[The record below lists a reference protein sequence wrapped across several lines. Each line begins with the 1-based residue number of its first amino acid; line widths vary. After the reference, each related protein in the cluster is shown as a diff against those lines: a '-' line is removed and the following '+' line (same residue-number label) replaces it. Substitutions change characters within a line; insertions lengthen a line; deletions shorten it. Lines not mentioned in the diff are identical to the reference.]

1 MKKCIFFI
9 VVCISTFYTYI
20 KCSQAAN
27 FDVAT
32 PPIDKINFTP
42 VVFENE
48 DSKLKLAGIV
58 FTPKD
63 VKQDEKL
70 PAVLVQG
77 PMGATKE
84 QTQSLYAQF
93 LASMGYI
100 TMVYDYSY
108 LGSSQG
114 QPRGLEN
121 PQIKASDIKS
131 AVSFI
136 ETFPNVDKNRIATV
150 GICGSGVYIIGEA
163 VSDNRLKAVVSVNPF
178 TIIDEIPYDKN
189 MIAKDKKNYKISGL
203 VHRIDLIEDGTEG
216 AEYYF
221 NHKRGAAV
229 NRVVFPTWSEP
240 MWAEFHPTEIAK
252 GITQPYL
259 LVIGENAFTRPGA
272 EKMFDN
278 IASKDKQKIIISQA
292 RHFDMYDGENYAIP
306 AINAIN
312 DFLQKRL

>member
-1 MKKCIFFI
+1 MKKYIFFI
-9 VVCISTFYTYI
+9 VVCISTFYICI

-27 FDVAT
+27 FNVAN

-42 VVFENE
+42 VIFENE

-63 VKQDEKL
+63 VKQNEKL

-114 QPRGLEN
+114 QPRGLED

-163 VSDNRLKAVVSVNPF
+163 VNDDRLKAVISVNPF
-178 TIIDEIPYDKN
+178 TIIDEIPYNEKEVEQDKQ
-189 MIAKDKKNYKISGL
+189 NYQNTGY
-203 VHRIDLIEDGTEG
+203 VNRIDLIEENTEG

-221 NHKRGAAV
+221 NYKA
-229 NRVVFPTWSEP
+229 N
-240 MWAEFHPTEIAK
+240 
-252 GITQPYL
+252 
-259 LVIGENAFTRPGA
+259 
-272 EKMFDN
+272 
-278 IASKDKQKIIISQA
+278 
-292 RHFDMYDGENYAIP
+292 
-306 AINAIN
+306 
-312 DFLQKRL
+312 

>member
-1 MKKCIFFI
+1 MKKYIFFI
-9 VVCISTFYTYI
+9 VVCISTFYICI

-27 FDVAT
+27 FNVAN

-42 VVFENE
+42 VIFENE

-63 VKQDEKL
+63 VKQNEKL

-114 QPRGLEN
+114 QPRGLED

-163 VSDNRLKAVVSVNPF
+163 VNDDRLKAVISVNPF
-178 TIIDEIPYDKN
+178 TIIDEIPYNEKEVEQDKQ
-189 MIAKDKKNYKISGL
+189 NYQNTGY
-203 VHRIDLIEDGTEG
+203 VNRIDLIEENTEG

-221 NHKRGAAV
+221 NYKRGAAV

-240 MWAEFHPTEIAK
+240 LWASFHPTEIAK
-252 GITQPYL
+252 GIKQPYL
-259 LVIGENAFTRPGA
+259 LVIGENAFTRLGA
-272 EKMFDN
+272 EKMFEN
-278 IASKDKQKIIISQA
+278 IASKDKQKIIIRNA
-292 RHFDMYDGENYAIP
+292 GHFDMYDGENYAIP

-312 DFLQKRL
+312 DFLKTRL